1 MHYQSNSSEARG
13 TRHGPRAARLPVIAR
28 FEVPPVNKPMRW
40 PASWAVLCLMLTS
53 MPALA
58 DQADDQFDV
67 AAGHYARARWELAW
81 KEFDLFLKQYGSHP
95 RADDARF
102 FRGES
107 AMQLRRYRDARDDYR
122 QYLSDGGTRHVT
134 LARFRIGEAGYLL
147 ADGPQAIQDLQ
158 QFLDKHPGDPLAM
171 RALPYLAELQLNAG
185 DVEAA
190 ERSFRR
196 ALEQYPRGPLE
207 DECRLGLARCLQR
220 RQQLEEAALYF
231 KAIAAKRGSPLA
243 PRAQYSLAAGEY
255 AAGRI
260 ETAMAEYQRLLDQYP
275 DSPWAARAMIGQA
288 RCLHHQNRHKQAEAL
303 LRPLIADP
311 AVAVEAGLWLGLT
324 YKARGEWDKAYQ
336 ALTTAAQ
343 TAGQGDQRLLLAAVL
358 FHAADSARLMNELTT
373 ARRLY
378 DRVVQG
384 WPDSTLAIDG
394 QLGQLLTA
402 LAAEDHAEVD
412 RLAQKL
418 AGNAAAQRQRVYA
431 DRAWARSLLT
441 RKKYQEAVTVLLPL
455 LNRQPAAAVDAVA
468 RGQAAE
474 DGGTSNEELV
484 RSVQLASAATQ
495 TAAANLAHVQHT
507 GGAADLE
514 RLQRAEDEYLLAVA
528 YQGLKRHHEALII
541 LERLLP
547 HAQGILAADAH
558 LTRAA
563 ALLALD
569 RDLDA
574 LDDLRYYRAHHPQ
587 GEQRANCLEELAV
600 VLAKAGRQAES
611 QEVYREL
618 ATTAQGEMLTTA
630 TVRLAQTLHVTGEQ
644 DWSAELYRAALQMPA
659 SDELRQRTLTGL
671 ARLHTARDEADRA
684 AEVWA
689 MLLDQYPTGKVAGE
703 AALAR
708 ARHLADAGQAAAAL
722 ELYQKVFDG
731 RYAADGE
738 QVALALW
745 AAGQLAETQRQ
756 TEQAVAW
763 YERLDR
769 QHRDVPYH
777 DAVLYQWAWAA
788 RDLNRPQESL
798 RLFQRIVEEHPGSR
812 YWHDAGFRLAE
823 GQFEAGQVDDSQ
835 KLVAKLLAADPPAT
849 IAPHLNYLAGRQ
861 AIARADWSAAAD
873 AMQQVAGSAG
883 DSLGPLAAYW
893 AAEANFQLERFEQAA
908 EAFAPLPKLLHETR
922 PDLAAR
928 AGMRQAQSLMALK
941 QWRQALA
948 AADDTIAAY
957 PQFEL
962 LYELDFVR
970 GRCLAARALLDEARE
985 AYRAVLRSPQGGK
998 TETAAKAQWMIGE
1011 TFFHQQNYEAAVREY
1026 LRVEILFAYPQW
1038 QAAALLQAGKCY
1050 ERLGQ
1055 YAEAASLFSRVVS
1068 EFPDSP
1074 YKDEAQQ
1081 RLPVAEAKSKNKKS

>member
-1 MHYQSNSSEARG
+1 M
-13 TRHGPRAARLPVIAR
+13 
-28 FEVPPVNKPMRW
+28 NKPMRW
-40 PASWAVLCLMLTS
+40 PASWAVLCLVLS
-53 MPALA
+53 HVPALA

-81 KEFDLFLKQYGSHP
+81 HEFDQFLKQYGSHP

-107 AMQLRRYRDARDDYR
+107 AMQLRRYREARDDYR
-122 QYLSDGGTRHVT
+122 QYLKSGGTRHAT

-158 QFLDKHPGDPLAM
+158 FFLNEHPSDPLAM
-171 RALPYLAELQLNAG
+171 RALPYLAELQLAAG

-190 ERSFRR
+190 ERSFRH
-196 ALEQYPRGPLE
+196 ALEQFPRGPLE

-220 RQQLEEAALYF
+220 RQQLDEAALYF
-231 KAIAAKRGSPLA
+231 RAIAAKRGSPLA

-260 ETAMAEYQRLLDQYP
+260 ETAMAEYQRLIDQYP

-303 LRPLIADP
+303 LRPLTADP
-311 AVAVEAGLWLGLT
+311 VVAVEAGLWLGLT

-336 ALTTAAQ
+336 ALTAASQ
-343 TAGQGDQRLLLAAVL
+343 ATKPDDQRLLVAAVL

-384 WPDSTLAIDG
+384 WPESTLAIDG

-418 AGNAAAQRQRVYA
+418 TANPAADRQRVYV

-441 RKKYQEAVTVLLPL
+441 RKKYQQAVTVLLPL
-455 LNRQPAAAVDAVA
+455 LNRQPAAPVDAIA
-468 RGQAAE
+468 RGPVNDEA
-474 DGGTSNEELV
+474 GTSTEELV
-484 RSVQLASAATQ
+484 RSVQLASAASQ
-495 TAAANLAHVQHT
+495 AAAAKLGNLQPSGVV
-507 GGAADLE
+507 DVEL
-514 RLQRAEDEYLLAVA
+514 LQRAEDEYLLAVA
-528 YQGLKRHHEALII
+528 YQGLKRHHEALVI
-541 LERLLP
+541 LDRVLM

-574 LDDLRYYRAHHPQ
+574 LDDLRYYRAHHLQ

-600 VLAKAGRQAES
+600 LLVKAGRQAEAHD
-611 QEVYREL
+611 VYREL
-618 ATTAQGEMLTTA
+618 TATAAGEALATA

-644 DWSAELYRAALQMPA
+644 DWSAELYQAALQMPA

-671 ARLHTARDEADRA
+671 ARLHTARDEAGRA
-684 AEVWA
+684 AEVWSL
-689 MLLDQYPTGKVAGE
+689 LLDQYPTGKVAGE

-708 ARHLADAGQAAAAL
+708 ARHLADAGQASAAL
-722 ELYQKVFDG
+722 ELYQKVFNG
-731 RYAADGE
+731 QYAADGE
-738 QVALALW
+738 QVALAQW
-745 AAGQLAETQRQ
+745 AAGQLAEALGQQ
-756 TEQAVAW
+756 EQAVAW

-769 QHRDVPYH
+769 QHRDVPYR
-777 DAVLYQWAWAA
+777 DAVLYQWAWAM
-788 RDLNRPQESL
+788 RDLNCPQESL
-798 RLFQRIVEEHPGSR
+798 RLFQRIVEEHPDSR

-823 GQFEAGQVDDSQ
+823 GQFDAGQVDDSQ
-835 KLVAKLLAADPPAT
+835 KLVARLLATDPPAT
-849 IAPHLNYLAGRQ
+849 IAPHLYYLAGRQ
-861 AIARADWSAAAD
+861 AIARADWAAAAD
-873 AMQQVAGSAG
+873 AMQRVAASAS
-883 DSLGPLAAYW
+883 DSLAPLAAYW

-922 PDLAAR
+922 PDLAVR
-928 AGMRQAQSLMALK
+928 AGMRHAQSLMTLK
-941 QWRQALA
+941 QWRRALA
-948 AADDTIAAY
+948 AADETIAAY

-1011 TFFHQQNYEAAVREY
+1011 TFFHQQNYEAALREY

-1050 ERLGQ
+1050 ERLGR
-1055 YAEAASLFSRVVS
+1055 YDEAASLFSRVVS